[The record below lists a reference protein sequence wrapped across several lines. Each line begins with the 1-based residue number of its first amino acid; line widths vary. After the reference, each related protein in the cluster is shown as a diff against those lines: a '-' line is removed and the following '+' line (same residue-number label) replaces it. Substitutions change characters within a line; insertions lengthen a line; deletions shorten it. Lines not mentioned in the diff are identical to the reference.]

1 MPKKS
6 LPLSKVYQLIE
17 PGPVVLLTTAS
28 GEHTDI
34 MTMSWHTMLEFEPP
48 LIGCVI
54 SNLNHS
60 YALLKSS
67 KECVINIPTE
77 EMAKKVIAC
86 GNSTG
91 IKTDKFKRYGLTRNP
106 AELVSAPL
114 IAECFANLE
123 CRVVDTSMLK
133 KYSFFVLE
141 VVQAWIAPSL
151 KNPKTMHH
159 RGYGRFMIA
168 GDTIKL
174 RSKMR

>member
-1 MPKKS
+1 MLKKS

-17 PGPVVLLTTAS
+17 PGPVVLLSTAF

-54 SNLNHS
+54 SDLNHS

-77 EMAKKVIAC
+77 DIAKQVVAC

-91 IKTDKFKRYGLTRNP
+91 TKTDKFKRYGLTRNP

-141 VVQAWIAPSL
+141 VVKAWIAPSL

>member
-1 MPKKS
+1 MLKKS
-6 LPLSKVYQLIE
+6 LLLSKVYQLIE

-60 YALLKSS
+60 YALLTSS

-77 EMAKKVIAC
+77 EMAKKVIGC
-86 GNSTG
+86 GNSAG

-123 CRVVDTSMLK
+123 CRVVDTSMVK
-133 KYSFFVLE
+133 QYSFFVLE
-141 VVQAWIAPSL
+141 VVKAWIDPSL
-151 KNPKTMHH
+151 KNPKTIHH
-159 RGYGRFMIA
+159 RGYGRFMVA
-168 GDTIKL
+168 GETIKL